1 MVVLIEFFLLS
12 TYTGTQI
19 NNTAAAST
27 LTNNNSTTN
36 TSSTATNDCKVKKS
50 TEPASSAASKNAIG
64 GPPVLD
70 IETMNRVIE
79 NAFGPSSAD
88 HKTASTSL
96 KSKKTDSHLELFVT
110 QPAGNSSRKGGKAK
124 QTNEHETKGDKSNDL
139 RCNEKFEPNEL
150 DKTGKAN
157 SRSTAKKANDESR
170 SNSPISVIDKL
181 VNSNS
186 PSACNMDKDKLT
198 VKPSKKFGA
207 SKEDDDDEKPL
218 NLSSTTTIKA
228 SNQVIIDNLI
238 DKLLSQGTEGEC
250 EFC

>member
-1 MVVLIEFFLLS
+1 M
-12 TYTGTQI
+12 
-19 NNTAAAST
+19 
-27 LTNNNSTTN
+27 
-36 TSSTATNDCKVKKS
+36 
-50 TEPASSAASKNAIG
+50 
-64 GPPVLD
+64 LD

-79 NAFGPSSAD
+79 NAFGADDKSAS
-88 HKTASTSL
+88 STSTSF
-96 KSKKTDSHLELFVT
+96 KSKKTDSHHLNLFST
-110 QPAGNSSRKGGKAK
+110 QPSNSNSTRKGAASSKAK
-124 QTNEHETKGDKSNDL
+124 QSSEHETKGDKSNDL

-150 DKTGKAN
+150 DKAGKAS

-186 PSACNMDKDKLT
+186 PSACNMDKEKLT
-198 VKPSKKFGA
+198 AKPGKKFGN

-238 DKLLSQGTEGEC
+238 DKLLSNGTEGEC
-250 EFC
+250 ERNDYENEGCCFFQPLANQLLTSC